1 MVHIPLPITKGLRW
15 ANWAPAGREG
25 AVADPVNG
33 AVPLHSNNWERQEI
47 DTLPASERADRS
59 RDSALRQDNF
69 PGD

>member
-33 AVPLHSNNWERQEI
+33 AVPLHSNNWEKARDRYSPSLRKSWQI
-47 DTLPASERADRS
+47 KGFCTPAGQLS
-59 RDSALRQDNF
+59 
-69 PGD
+69 G